1 MTPTLQ
7 RLLSRAL
14 RLYFREDPLKRK
26 LTEGERDKERKKV
39 EGLLCKKAFF
49 VCLTRQVSG

>member
-26 LTEGERDKERKKV
+26 LTEGEREIKREKKE
-39 EGLLCKKAFF
+39 EGLLCK
-49 VCLTRQVSG
+49 